1 MTVRSDNRKYTR
13 LSKSF
18 QTVARIL
25 RTYAEVTGT
34 TDNLSQGGAF
44 IITPSWS
51 DFQVDDQTE
60 IEFFLPPTF
69 TGQKDT
75 LILRGLGTVRR
86 VDGDRLGIAVK
97 FQKKFKAFEASWGYE
112 S

>member
-1 MTVRSDNRKYTR
+1 MTVRSDNRRYTR
-13 LSKSF
+13 LSRSF

-25 RTYAEVTGT
+25 RTSAQVLGT

-44 IITPSWS
+44 IISPSWS

-75 LILRGLGTVRR
+75 LILRGRGTVKR
-86 VDGDRLGIAVK
+86 VDGDRLGLAVE
-97 FQKKFKAFEASWGYE
+97 FQKEFKVFEVSRAYE